1 MDKPAPAQRKRA
13 VPAVTRAIA
22 ILRRLGGSDE
32 PLGVQQIARDLG
44 LVPSTCLHIL
54 RVLKDEGLVAFD
66 PVSKRYFIDVGI
78 LSIARSA
85 IEKNPF
91 ASLIQPKLDDL
102 AKSFGLT
109 AIAVKLVEPTSM
121 VVVALSQVPLPFRLQ
136 VDLGSRFPALISA
149 TGRCFA
155 AFNTPDEAMLRK
167 GFAAL
172 NWDNP
177 PEFATWREEVRQARE
192 QGYAVDRGNYI
203 SGVTVVA
210 VPFFD
215 DRNRMNHGMVVI
227 GISERVATIGVP
239 ALAREML
246 AVRDEVAPMLMGKP
260 GG

>member
-1 MDKPAPAQRKRA
+1 MQRKRA

-32 PLGVQQIARDLG
+32 PLGVQQIARDLD

-66 PVSKRYFIDVGI
+66 PISKRYFIDVGI

-85 IEKNPF
+85 IEKNAF
-91 ASLIQPKLDDL
+91 ASLIQPQLDKLTTR
-102 AKSFGLT
+102 FGLT
-109 AIAVKLVEPTSM
+109 TIAVQLIEPSSM
-121 VVVALSQVPLPFRLQ
+121 IVVALSQVPLPFRLQ
-136 VDLGSRFPALISA
+136 VDLGSRFPAMISA

-155 AFNTPDEAMLRK
+155 AFNAPDEATLRK

-172 NWDNP
+172 HWDNP
-177 PEFATWREEVRQARE
+177 PDFDVWREEVRQARE
-192 QGYAVDRGNYI
+192 LGYAVDVGNYI

-215 DRNRMNHGMVVI
+215 SRNRMAHGMVAI

-239 ALAREML
+239 EVAKAML
-246 AVRDEVAPMLMGKP
+246 ALRDEVAPMLFAKSRG
-260 GG
+260 